1 MSIFQRVASGAMRR
15 QPSQHYSLESA
26 DAVGS
31 KHMKKKASVFGGFR
45 SAGMG
50 KSSDLAATGRQ
61 ESTVLD
67 PQFFDAAAEAQ
78 DASGGRT
85 RAPMLGATTKEISFM
100 VPAKARGHDSIDL
113 GETTGSMA
121 STLATLSEDGGGGGS
136 IVRGAG
142 TGQDD
147 EWHEGEDGETCV

>member
-1 MSIFQRVASGAMRR
+1 MLNS
-15 QPSQHYSLESA
+15 
-26 DAVGS
+26 
-31 KHMKKKASVFGGFR
+31 
-45 SAGMG
+45 
-50 KSSDLAATGRQ
+50 
-61 ESTVLD
+61 
-67 PQFFDAAAEAQ
+67 QFFDAAAEAQ

-85 RAPMLGATTKEISFM
+85 RAPMLGATRKEISFM

-121 STLATLSEDGGGGGS
+121 STLATLSEDEGGGS

-147 EWHEGEDGETCV
+147 EWNEGEDGETCV